1 MQELGSV
8 RKLGPALGL
17 GVPMIGAG
25 ASGSVAWGPAPV
37 SLAPAAD
44 GCSGRLEEAPMNPS
58 TLVLSSFMSTLL
70 PFDPPDHTRLH
81 PSLRSTGPGIR
92 AQNCQAEASRPKRA
106 GLDATTRSAHPK
118 FAALD
123 TTRSTRLQVRKA
135 RDCQKKLPTSSTYG
149 QRQRYTV
156 SDSRYIKLE
165 ADASRTRLY
174 AQRAKGRHKPH
185 WKCQAYSW
193 LSSISY

>member
-1 MQELGSV
+1 MVVELDVASLERPPMQELGSV

-70 PFDPPDHTRLH
+70 PFDAPTIHDFIPVSEAPGLGFERKIAKLKRLG
-81 PSLRSTGPGIR
+81 PS
-92 AQNCQAEASRPKRA
+92 
-106 GLDATTRSAHPK
+106 
-118 FAALD
+118 AL
-123 TTRSTRLQVRKA
+123 
-135 RDCQKKLPTSSTYG
+135 G
-149 QRQRYTV
+149 
-156 SDSRYIKLE
+156 
-165 ADASRTRLY
+165 
-174 AQRAKGRHKPH
+174 
-185 WKCQAYSW
+185 
-193 LSSISY
+193 

>member
-25 ASGSVAWGPAPV
+25 ASGGRSVGPGARFAG
-37 SLAPAAD
+37 S
-44 GCSGRLEEAPMNPS
+44 SGRRLLRPTRRGTHESIHPCLVVVHVHAPP
-58 TLVLSSFMSTLL
+58 LRC
-70 PFDPPDHTRLH
+70 PDHTRLH

-123 TTRSTRLQVRKA
+123 TTRSARLQVRKA

-149 QRQRYTV
+149 QRQPYTV